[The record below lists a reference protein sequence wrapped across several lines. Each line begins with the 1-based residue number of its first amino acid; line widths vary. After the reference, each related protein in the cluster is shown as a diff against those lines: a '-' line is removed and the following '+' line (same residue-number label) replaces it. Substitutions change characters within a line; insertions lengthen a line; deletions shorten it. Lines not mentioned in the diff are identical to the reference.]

1 MRILLLISVG
11 PNQAKKTEGN
21 ISQCPILP
29 CSLLEHTVVL
39 ASIYTGS
46 STEPFPLLQKVQDG
60 NNISYARESNLVRVK
75 NTFISPQG
83 ACHSLK
89 NHNHNLSWIFSG
101 SFFSF

>member
-1 MRILLLISVG
+1 MKILLLTSVR
-11 PNQAKKTEGN
+11 PNQAKKTDSN
-21 ISQCPILP
+21 ISQCAILP

-75 NTFISPQG
+75 NTSITPWG
-83 ACHSLK
+83 VCHSQLQFK
-89 NHNHNLSWIFSG
+89 LDIQWLD
-101 SFFSF
+101 FFSF